1 MNDEIIIN
9 DLEKDELKNRNS
21 ILSLLYLD
29 FISNQQLQI
38 GLRDDNLVSCTILRK
53 FEISQF
59 LNFRTQ
65 KW

>member
-65 KW
+65 K